1 MENED
6 TVRRLRAFGVL
17 GCAIAAFIVLGD
29 SPRAQDVD
37 ISMDSL
43 RALTEAGRYVE
54 AEAEAERLF
63 EQRPSTS
70 GLLVDALL
78 RNGRGAEPRT
88 RQLAE
93 QNVASHTASGLD
105 DLLLAR
111 SLRQLGDVLV
121 DAGQYQ
127 LATTRLRES
136 LLLLEK
142 PSSAPL
148 ETAETLRSLARALTE
163 TGRFDEALPLCD
175 RSVSLLEALGP
186 DASGALA
193 QSLQVRAY
201 LLHEKGDYPR
211 ARVDIERARSLSESI
226 HPVHPETARVLT
238 LLGEQLWLEG
248 SPVDARDLLTRASAM
263 TESVLRLGHPD
274 LASSLRSLAVA
285 ERDLGDLAAARLLLE
300 RSRDL
305 AERAF
310 GPEHPRVAI
319 QLNDLAG
326 TLFLQGDY
334 STARLLYE
342 RAKRI
347 YERRLG
353 PDYVGTT
360 AAVFNLAILN
370 SELGDQ
376 AEARVLYQRA
386 IATWKRTLG
395 DEHPTVAWA
404 LSGFATFLARRGLYD
419 EAQAFYQQILTIRQR
434 ALGPDHPQVAE
445 TLSRSAAVLARKGE
459 PQRAIELSKRALT
472 IWEQSGAREGLAEG
486 LVTHAQILERG
497 DDLAGAARAY
507 ERALEL
513 RLPLLGPAHPSI
525 AEIEV
530 PLATVEARLL
540 NRQDAFDRAL
550 HGEEISRNHSRL
562 TLGYLS
568 ERQALEYASTRPRG
582 LDLALSIV
590 EQPPQA
596 TRALDALIRGRSLTL
611 DEIGARR
618 RLIGNQT
625 SGPLAPLWTTLA
637 SARQR
642 FANLVVRGA
651 GIQTPA
657 QYTALVDKARR
668 EKEQAERALAEQ
680 SAAFRS
686 EQARAEVGFEQV
698 RAALPSNSAL
708 VSFVRFN
715 RTTVPSPVLV
725 ASYLAFILRA
735 GSVKP
740 EVVSLGRADQIEPLI
755 ARWRNEMTAAIAQGA
770 TSAAGNERIFRVTG
784 TSLRNKV
791 WDPIA
796 AHLAGVGRV
805 FIVPDDAINLVTFA
819 ALPVGTA
826 RYLVEDGRV
835 IHYLTTER
843 DLVVTEPTTSD
854 GARGLLAVGG
864 AAFADGSLFAS
875 LSNGKTQPAPSS
887 VATMASAS
895 FRGSGSMC
903 GSFQSMRFD
912 PLPGSGREAQEVVD
926 LWRGFPSSTEL
937 NDVSVLLGRDASEQA
952 VKGLAPG
959 RRILHLATHG
969 FFLGDECGTPL
980 EGTRAVGGLVATNGA
995 KPPRERSPRVQRLPE
1010 NPLLL
1015 SGLAL
1020 AGANRR
1026 AAAGPQEDD
1035 GILTAEEVAS
1045 LNLEGVEWAVLSA
1058 CDTGLGQ
1065 LRAGEGVFGLRR
1077 AFQVAGART
1086 VVMSLWQVEDRSAR
1100 VWMRALYEGRL
1111 VQRLDTAEAVR
1122 EASLSVLRDR
1132 RARQQSTHPFYWAG
1146 FVAAGDWR

>member
-1 MENED
+1 MGD
-6 TVRRLRAFGVL
+6 GHAIRRLRAWSALV
-17 GCAIAAFIVLGD
+17 CTTVAVIVLSG
-29 SPRAQDVD
+29 SAHAQDAD
-37 ISMDSL
+37 TSLQTL
-43 RALTEAGRYVE
+43 RAAIDAGRYAD

-63 EQRPSTS
+63 ERRASTS
-70 GLLVDALL
+70 GFLVDALL
-78 RNGRGAEPRT
+78 RNGRGPEPRT
-88 RQLAE
+88 RQLVE
-93 QNVASHTASGLD
+93 RTLASTAASSPD
-105 DLLLAR
+105 DVSMAR
-111 SLRQLGDVLV
+111 SLRQLGDVLFE
-121 DAGQYQ
+121 AGEYQ
-127 LATTRLRES
+127 LATVRLRES
-136 LLLLEK
+136 LSLLEK
-142 PSSAPL
+142 TRTAPL
-148 ETAETLRSLARALTE
+148 ETAEALRSLARTLTE
-163 TGRFDEALPLCD
+163 TGRYGEARPLCD
-175 RSVSLLEALGP
+175 RGVSLLEALGTN
-186 DASGALA
+186 ANTALG

-201 LLHEKGDYPR
+201 LLQETGEYPR
-211 ARVDIERARSLSESI
+211 ARADIERARSLIESN

-248 SPVDARDLLTRASAM
+248 SPIDARVVLTRAVAM
-263 TESVLRLGHPD
+263 AESVLRPGHPD
-274 LASSLRSLAVA
+274 IAASLRSLALPM
-285 ERDLGDLAAARLLLE
+285 RDLGDLLAARTLLE
-300 RSRDL
+300 RARGI
-305 AERAF
+305 AEQSF
-310 GPEHPRVAI
+310 GADHPKVAI

-326 TLFLQGDY
+326 ILFLQGDY
-334 STARLLYE
+334 AAARALYE
-342 RAKRI
+342 RAMKI
-347 YERRLG
+347 YEQRLG

-360 AAVFNLAILN
+360 AAVFNLAILY
-370 SELGDQ
+370 SELEDQ
-376 AEARVLYQRA
+376 AEARALYQRA

-404 LSGFATFLARRGLYD
+404 LSTFATFLARRDLND
-419 EAQAFYQQILTIRQR
+419 EAQMFYRQALTIRER
-434 ALGPDHPQVAE
+434 ALGPDHPLVAE
-445 TLSRSAAVLARKGE
+445 TLSRLAVALATQG
-459 PQRAIELSKRALT
+459 QRRRATELSARALT
-472 IWEQSGAREGLAEG
+472 IWEKSGAQDALAEG
-486 LVTHAQILERG
+486 LVAHAQILEGG
-497 DDLAGAARAY
+497 DDPAGAARAY

-513 RLPLLGPAHPSI
+513 RLPLLGPSHPGI

-530 PLATVEARLL
+530 PFAAVEARLL

-550 HGEEISRNHSRL
+550 RGEEISRNHSRL

-568 ERQALEYASTRPRG
+568 ERQALEYATSRPRG
-582 LDLALSIV
+582 LDLALSLV
-590 EQPPQA
+590 DTPRQR
-596 TRALDALIRGRSLTL
+596 TSTMDALIRGRALTL

-618 RLIGNQT
+618 RLIANQT
-625 SGPLAPLWTTLA
+625 SGSLAPLWTTLA

-651 GIQTPA
+651 GSLTA
-657 QYTALVDKARR
+657 QQYSALVDEARR
-668 EKEQAERALAEQ
+668 EKEEAERALAEQ

-686 EQARAEVGFEQV
+686 EQARTQVGLEEVRV
-698 RAALPSNSAL
+698 ALPSNSAL

-715 RTTVPSPVLV
+715 RTTVSAPGLV
-725 ASYLAFILRA
+725 SSYLAFVLTP
-735 GSVKP
+735 GSAAP

-755 ARWRNEMTAAIAQGA
+755 ARWRREMMAGIARPAA
-770 TSAAGNERIFRVTG
+770 SASETERAFRVTG
-784 TSLRNKV
+784 TNLRRRL

-796 AHLAGVGRV
+796 THLAGVSRV

-826 RYLVEDGRV
+826 RYLLEDGPV

-843 DLVVTEPTTSD
+843 DLIGNEPAR
-854 GARGLLAVGG
+854 GVGGRGLLAVGS
-864 AAFADGSLFAS
+864 AAFSDGSLFAS
-875 LSNGKTQPAPSS
+875 LSTTKTQPAQTP
-887 VATMASAS
+887 VGTMASAS
-895 FRGSGSMC
+895 FRGSGSTC
-903 GSFQSMRFD
+903 DSFQSMRFD
-912 PLPGSGREAQEVVD
+912 ALPGSGREA
-926 LWRGFPSSTEL
+926 
-937 NDVSVLLGRDASEQA
+937 SEQT
-952 VKGLAPG
+952 VKRLAPG

-995 KPPRERSPRVQRLPE
+995 KPTPARSPRVHSLPE

-1026 AAAGPQEDD
+1026 TAAGPQEDD

-1111 VQRLDTAEAVR
+1111 VQGRDTADAVR
-1122 EASLSVLRDR
+1122 EASLSLLRDR